1 MASKRERVRV
11 TSIDPCAGRRSC
23 SPNGAQV
30 AHGEGW
36 AARGDG
42 LAMWFVGGKVLDK
55 AAGKPLAGGLRG
67 RRQAYPCGF
76 GVPDPRP
83 GRDALTARSGVANSR
98 LTVRRRTRSRCPL
111 RRGPPCTRVGPACRK
126 DLRWRP

>member
-1 MASKRERVRV
+1 M
-11 TSIDPCAGRRSC
+11 
-23 SPNGAQV
+23 

-36 AARGDG
+36 AARGGG
-42 LAMWFVGGKVLDK
+42 LATWFVRGKALGNALGKVLGK
-55 AAGKPLAGGLRG
+55 AAGKPLVGELRG

-83 GRDALTARSGVANSR
+83 GRDALTGRSGVANSR